1 MPCRFKLTFFVCTLL
16 TTTLYGAQPE
26 MNVPDGA
33 PPVSTDRVVRL
44 AKEIEPSLQGDSSRV
59 AQYIDFYRSRLAN
72 DPRVCAFEV
81 KGAFEVQGTVEVQG
95 TQPAE
100 GRLVLDGFVEFA
112 ESRAGLQAFFETL
125 GFAEIDN
132 RIEVLPSENLDGKH
146 FGLVKVASTISY
158 DGPEQN
164 HSAGTT
170 CLLGEPLYLLRTEGE
185 YFLAHSAEG
194 YLGYLPQTAVM
205 QLTREEFESYIQAPG
220 VILTANHAVD
230 SDLELSAGTRLK
242 QTGET
247 SAGIECELP
256 DGKTVTLPKKTCR
269 PHEPPREEIDRAIE
283 NGEELLGV
291 NYYWGGKTAAGI
303 DCSGLVQIC
312 YATIGINLPR
322 DSNQQCYVGRLVAT
336 RWHRSRLERGDLL
349 YFLGDLGRIRH
360 TAIYLGDDQFLQAE
374 VPVVTISSFKPDDDN
389 YAPVR
394 DKNFAFA
401 KRLW

>member
-1 MPCRFKLTFFVCTLL
+1 MRFLLKSASLTCTLL
-16 TTTLYGAQPE
+16 ASAVYAAEPVKALPE
-26 MNVPDGA
+26 GA
-33 PPVSTDRVVRL
+33 PPASKGRVLGL
-44 AKEIEPSLQGDSSRV
+44 AEQIEPSLNGDGSRV

-81 KGAFEVQGTVEVQG
+81 EGTVQD
-95 TQPAE
+95 E
-100 GRLVLDGFVEFA
+100 GRLILDGFVEFS
-112 ESRAGLQAFFETL
+112 ESREGLQSFLETL
-125 GFAEIDN
+125 GFTEIEN
-132 RIEVLPSENLDGKH
+132 RVEVLPSKNLAGKH
-146 FGLVKVASTISY
+146 FGLVKVAWTISY
-158 DGPEQN
+158 DSPEKN

-170 CLLGEPLYLLRTEGE
+170 CLLGEPLYLLRTEGD
-185 YFLAHSAEG
+185 YLLAHSSEG
-194 YLGYLPQTAVM
+194 YLGYIPQTAVM
-205 QLTREEFESYIQAPG
+205 QLTQEQFESSIQAPG
-220 VILTANHAVD
+220 VILTANYKVD
-230 SDLELSAGTRLK
+230 SELELSAGTRLK

-247 SAGIECELP
+247 SAGVECELP
-256 DGKTVTLPKKTCR
+256 DGKSIVLPQKICR
-269 PHEPPREEIDRAIE
+269 PDEPPRAEINRAIE
-283 NGEELLGV
+283 NGEQLLGV
-291 NYYWGGKTAAGI
+291 KYYWGGKTAAGI

-336 RWHRSRLERGDLL
+336 RWHRSRLQRGDLL

-374 VPVVTISSFKPDDDN
+374 VPVVTISSFNPDDDN

>member
-1 MPCRFKLTFFVCTLL
+1 MRFLLKPASLTCTLL
-16 TTTLYGAQPE
+16 ASAVYAAEPVKTL
-26 MNVPDGA
+26 PDGA
-33 PPVSTDRVVRL
+33 PPASTGRVLGL
-44 AKEIEPSLQGDSSRV
+44 AKQIEPSLKGDGSRV

-81 KGAFEVQGTVEVQG
+81 AGTVQD
-95 TQPAE
+95 E
-100 GRLVLDGFVEFA
+100 GRLILDGFVEFS
-112 ESRAGLQAFFETL
+112 ESRGGLQSFLETL
-125 GFAEIDN
+125 GFTEIEN
-132 RIEVLPSENLDGKH
+132 RIEVLPAKNLDGKH
-146 FGLVKVASTISY
+146 YGLVRVASTISY
-158 DGPEQN
+158 DSPEKN

-170 CLLGEPLYLLRTEGE
+170 CLLGEPLYLLRVEGN
-185 YFLAHSAEG
+185 YFLAHSSEG
-194 YLGYLPQTAVM
+194 YLGYIPQTAVT
-205 QLTREEFESYIQAPG
+205 QLTREQFESYIQAPG
-220 VILTANHAVD
+220 VILTANFKVD
-230 SDLELSAGTRLK
+230 SELELSAGTRLK

-247 SAGIECELP
+247 SSGVECELP
-256 DGKTVTLPKKTCR
+256 DGKAVMLPEKLCR
-269 PHEPPREEIDRAIE
+269 PEEPPLAEIDRAIE
-283 NGEELLGV
+283 NGEQLLGV
-291 NYYWGGKTAAGI
+291 KYYWGGKTAAGI

-336 RWHRSRLERGDLL
+336 RWHRSRLQRGDLL

-374 VPVVTISSFKPDDDN
+374 VPVVTISSFNPDDDN